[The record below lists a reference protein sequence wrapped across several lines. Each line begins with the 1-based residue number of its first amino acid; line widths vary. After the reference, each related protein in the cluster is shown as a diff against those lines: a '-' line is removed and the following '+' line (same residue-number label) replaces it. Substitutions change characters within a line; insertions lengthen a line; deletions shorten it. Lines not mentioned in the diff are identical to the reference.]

1 MAIKL
6 EKLVKTYYDKLEEG
20 KVMGRKCPVCGNVER
35 PPVYACNACGSYETE
50 WYEMSG
56 KGSIVEL
63 YMTTAMSA
71 KAAYKPYE
79 PYAYAWVKAEEG
91 PERNVMIRNITK
103 QNEAYVRAHL
113 PYPCHTEIVQCDGY
127 KTCVFAIDP
136 VDGEGNPIEIEKKA
150 AAPAKKEEAAAP
162 AEQAEAPTQP
172 GVCKAKPETVAAL
185 INLVAESYKVDP
197 ATLSADTTFEMDLK
211 APSVIFVGFCAKIE
225 DEFDVMVTITD
236 ASAAKTIGGVAE
248 LVDKLVEEG

>member
-1 MAIKL
+1 L
-6 EKLVKTYYDKLEEG
+6 EDG
-20 KVMGRKCPVCGNVER
+20 KVMGRKCPVCGNVEW

-56 KGSIVEL
+56 KASLVEL
-63 YMTTAMSA
+63 YMTTTMSA
-71 KAAYKPYE
+71 KPAYKPFE
-79 PYAYAWVKAEEG
+79 PYAYGWVKAEEG
-91 PERNVMIRNITK
+91 PERNVMIRNVTK

-113 PYPCHTEIVQCDGY
+113 PYPCHMEIVQCDGY
-127 KTCVFAIDP
+127 KSCVFAIDP
-136 VDGEGNPIEIEKKA
+136 IDGEGNPITIEKKA
-150 AAPAKKEEAAAP
+150 APVKKEEETPAAEAEAAAP
-162 AEQAEAPTQP
+162 AAP
-172 GVCKAKPETVAAL
+172 GACKAKPETVAAL
-185 INLVAESYKVDP
+185 IKLAAESYKVDP
-197 ATLSADTTFEMDLK
+197 ATLSAATVFETELK